1 MKNYNLNRNRSSDF
15 GFQKC
20 FSRNFQFHRRDP
32 NRHRIFSY
40 VAPNYEY
47 EVMSNLQSRWME
59 RNVEMGD
66 DRDAT
71 KVNGPDIVEYKKCKE
86 AFEKA

>member
-1 MKNYNLNRNRSSDF
+1 MTGLKWRFY
-15 GFQKC
+15 QKRL
-20 FSRNFQFHRRDP
+20 SKILSYTVH
-32 NRHRIFSY
+32 FSY

-47 EVMSNLQSRWME
+47 EVMSNLQSRWLE
-59 RNVEMGD
+59 RNIEMGD

-71 KVNGPDIVEYKKCKE
+71 KVYGPDIVEYKKCKE